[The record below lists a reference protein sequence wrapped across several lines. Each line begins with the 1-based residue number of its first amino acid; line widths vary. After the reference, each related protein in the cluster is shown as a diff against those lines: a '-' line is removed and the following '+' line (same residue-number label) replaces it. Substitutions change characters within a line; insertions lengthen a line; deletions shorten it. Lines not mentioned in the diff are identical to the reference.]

1 MNITE
6 INGVYKYFDMNGKEI
21 HEGDFILMNGKVQE
35 VYLTDENELG
45 TDATN
50 PLWIKSGRAV
60 PTEFGIYPF
69 DTADEPI
76 IIENKI

>member
-21 HEGDFILMNGKVQE
+21 HEGDIVKMDSGLKKV
-35 VYLTDENELG
+35 YRTENDELG

-50 PLWIKSGRAV
+50 PLWIESGRAV

-69 DTADEPI
+69 DTGDEPI
-76 IIENKI
+76 IVENKV

>member
-1 MNITE
+1 
-6 INGVYKYFDMNGKEI
+6 MNGKEI
-21 HEGDFILMNGKVQE
+21 HEGDIVKMGNELKE
-35 VYLTDENELG
+35 VYRTENNELG

-50 PLWIKSGRAV
+50 PLWIKTGRAV

-76 IIENKI
+76 IVENKI